1 MNLKK
6 WMRLGG
12 ILAVLV
18 GVAPMLAVAQEYGRD
33 RAEERGAIR
42 VDNNR
47 PYYQRDYYRGSH
59 HDNRYYY
66 QRDYYRGS
74 HHDNRYYY
82 QRDYYRG
89 SHHDNRGHYPE
100 PSYRYNLDPHHGY
113 QNR

>member
-47 PYYQRDYYRGSH
+47 PYYQRD
-59 HDNRYYY
+59 D
-66 QRDYYRGS
+66 YRGS

-100 PSYRYNLDPHHGY
+100 HSYRYNHDPRYGY

>member
-18 GVAPMLAVAQEYGRD
+18 GVAPMLAVAQEYRRD

-59 HDNRYYY
+59 HDNR
-66 QRDYYRGS
+66 
-74 HHDNRYYY
+74 
-82 QRDYYRG
+82 
-89 SHHDNRGHYPE
+89 GHYPE
-100 PSYRYNLDPHHGY
+100 HSYRYNHDPHHGY